1 MKTVISPRKLMLS
14 LALSGV
20 MSAPATA
27 QLTVNDPMNYAQN
40 VLQAA
45 RSLEQINHQIAS
57 LQNEATML
65 TNQARNLASLPISSL
80 SRLQAQVSRTQTL
93 LGQAQRLAYDVDAIE
108 TAFKGQY
115 GAARLGATEQELVTR
130 AQGRWATS
138 VGAFE
143 DALKVQAGVV
153 GGLETSQVEMQAL
166 VLASQ
171 DATGALQAA
180 QAGNQ
185 LLSLQSAQLA
195 QIAALLAAQGRA
207 QALEAADRAAA
218 HQDARVRFEA
228 FMGKSGAARAP
239 KP

>member
-1 MKTVISPRKLMLS
+1 MKTVISMRRLMLS
-14 LALSGV
+14 LALFG
-20 MSAPATA
+20 ALFRPAAA
-27 QLTVNDPMNYAQN
+27 QVTVNDPMNYAQN

-93 LGQAQRLAYDVDAIE
+93 LGQAQKLAYDVDAIE

-115 GAARLGATEQELVTR
+115 GAPRLGATEQDLVAR
-130 AQGRWATS
+130 AEGRWATS

-143 DALKVQAGVV
+143 HALKVQAGVV
-153 GGLETSQVEMQAL
+153 GGLETSRVEMQAL
-166 VLASQ
+166 VSASQ

-218 HQDARVRFEA
+218 HEDAKVRFDA
-228 FMGKSGAARAP
+228 FMGKSDAARAP